1 MPIPFIRRTETQ
13 ATQASAAS
21 LSLHTH
27 APLIL
32 DLLMV
37 SGISC
42 LLFQVSHHSGAAQMD
57 GPWRGWSWDSC
68 WAVAPADDWDGLQQW
83 RGCDNYSWDSEN
95 SFLLTANLFLLRSI
109 AHWVLKCQNVAYRWV
124 FFSPFEQEHL
134 YFGHDI
140 NSATLSPWLWE
151 HFCKQDYIL
160 SDIFFKVW
168 MFCYLCSLKMEGS
181 PILSDNQYEFLQL
194 QKSTVNCKLL

>member
-83 RGCDNYSWDSEN
+83 WGCDNYSWDSEN

-124 FFSPFEQEHL
+124 FFLPFWTRTSVLRSWHKLSYFVTMALGTLLQTRLYIVWHIFQSMNVLLSVLSENGGESNSVRQSVWIFTAAKEH
-134 YFGHDI
+134 
-140 NSATLSPWLWE
+140 S
-151 HFCKQDYIL
+151 
-160 SDIFFKVW
+160 
-168 MFCYLCSLKMEGS
+168 
-181 PILSDNQYEFLQL
+181 
-194 QKSTVNCKLL
+194 